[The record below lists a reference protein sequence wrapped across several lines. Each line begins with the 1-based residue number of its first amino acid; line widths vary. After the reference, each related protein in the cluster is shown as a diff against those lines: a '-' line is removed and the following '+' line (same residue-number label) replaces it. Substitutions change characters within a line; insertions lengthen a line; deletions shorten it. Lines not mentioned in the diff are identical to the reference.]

1 VGATDIID
9 YGHDHVATDIDDRG
23 MHIFD
28 PDAVEWEA
36 PAPRDIRGLDGSASG
51 TDAAGGPSVV
61 QEKWL
66 IKPKPGEDRFPI
78 SIMKFPPNFTF
89 PRHWHTDGEFIQI
102 LRGSAIFAGRVLN
115 PGDMA
120 YNDARIVYGTEAAG
134 PEGCEFLLIRRAW
147 ATTTV
152 VP

>member
-1 VGATDIID
+1 MAEADIID
-9 YGHDHVATDIDDRG
+9 YGHDHIATGIEDRG

-28 PDAVEWEA
+28 PDAMEWGD
-36 PAPRDIRGLDGSASG
+36 PAPRDIRGV
-51 TDAAGGPSVV
+51 DAAPSGQNGSPAV

-66 IKPKPGEDRFPI
+66 IKPEPGEDRFPI

-152 VP
+152 VD

>member
-1 VGATDIID
+1 MADADIID
-9 YGHDHVATDIDDRG
+9 YGHDHIATGIEDRG

-28 PDAVEWEA
+28 PDAMEWEE
-36 PAPRDIRGLDGSASG
+36 PAPRDIRGLDGP
-51 TDAAGGPSVV
+51 GGPGADGSRSVV

-66 IKPKPGEDRFPI
+66 VRPEPGEDRFPI

-89 PRHWHTDGEFIQI
+89 PRHWRTDGEFIQI

-147 ATTTV
+147 AVTTV
-152 VP
+152 VD